1 MPYDPRIHHRRSIRL
16 KGYDYTAPGA
26 YYVTLNV
33 LQREPL
39 FGEIMNGEMVYS
51 EMGKIA
57 TDCWQRLGDF
67 FPLRLDAWVLM
78 PDHLHGIIMIEGTG
92 ILKGEASA
100 GASIDARL
108 ITADASPQHASQQPT
123 GTKSASLNAII
134 QNYKS
139 ISTRKINQY
148 RKTPGASVWQR
159 DYYERVIR
167 DEVEWQRI
175 RRYILDNPL
184 RERRVV

>member
-16 KGYDYTAPGA
+16 KGYDYTAAGA

-33 LQREPL
+33 LQREPI
-39 FGEIMNGEMVYS
+39 FGEVVNGEMVYS
-51 EMGKIA
+51 ETGNIA
-57 TDCWQRLGDF
+57 TACWLRLGDF

-78 PDHLHGIIMIEGTG
+78 PDHLHGIIVIEDTG
-92 ILKGEASA
+92 IGKGEASA
-100 GASIDARL
+100 GSRNGIRPV
-108 ITADASPQHASQQPT
+108 TADASPLQAPQRPT

-148 RKTPGASVWQR
+148 RGTPGSSVWQR
-159 DYYERVIR
+159 DYFERVIR

-184 RERRVV
+184 REDA